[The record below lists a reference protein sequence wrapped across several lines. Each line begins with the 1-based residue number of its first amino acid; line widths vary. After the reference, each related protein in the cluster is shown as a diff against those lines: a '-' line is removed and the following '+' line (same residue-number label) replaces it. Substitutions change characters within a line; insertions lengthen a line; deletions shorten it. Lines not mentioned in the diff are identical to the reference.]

1 MLRSNHQICHAKDCV
16 NSGSI
21 NRYLIVCSLY
31 FKIHFHTKRFTY
43 PVFLHYPDFFR
54 PAFKFFNIFKQ
65 PVRIVGYFIEPL
77 IQFFF
82 CNFRFTPPADP
93 VNDLFICHNRQTL
106 WTPVSFFLFLV
117 SKTFFVKLQKK
128 PLSPLIVIRSASSN
142 LTTPVITDTDFFQL
156 LFHNFN
162 IFISP
167 FFRVNI
173 IFYSRVFRRK
183 PESVP
188 THRMQDVVTLHF
200 LISGN
205 HISYDIVFTMSH
217 MKTAAGRVRE
227 HHKNIIFLFFRE
239 ILCFKKPFTFPVSL
253 PLLIYHITYHSWT
266 PSLLLYF
273 PFSFLPPRRISQR
286 FMVIYLRFA
295 QLPFPSS
302 ALGFFRASVP
312 PAFFPPSDPW
322 LLSSA
327 FAVFT
332 ASDF

>member
-77 IQFFF
+77 IQ
-82 CNFRFTPPADP
+82 
-93 VNDLFICHNRQTL
+93 
-106 WTPVSFFLFLV
+106 S
-117 SKTFFVKLQKK
+117 FFVKLQKK

-217 MKTAAGRVRE
+217 MKTAAGRGRE

-286 FMVIYLRFA
+286 FMV
-295 QLPFPSS
+295 
-302 ALGFFRASVP
+302 
-312 PAFFPPSDPW
+312 
-322 LLSSA
+322 
-327 FAVFT
+327 
-332 ASDF
+332 